1 MDDTQWKNR
10 YVLYLASGVIAV
22 CFIYFFCVTFFNVP
36 DSGSRY
42 ADIILGALIGSGF
55 TAIMSW
61 LYGSSKGS
69 ADKAATIDK
78 QIDAAILAEKIEA
91 KGIQE
96 VKVIE
101 AEKKVDGGVS

>member
-1 MDDTQWKNR
+1 MEDTQWKNR
-10 YVLYLASGVIAV
+10 YVLYMASAVILV
-22 CFIYFFCVTFFNVP
+22 CFIYFFCVTFLTVSEP
-36 DSGSRY
+36 GKRY

-69 ADKAATIDK
+69 AERAATIDK
-78 QIDAAILAEKIEA
+78 QIVAKIDADKVAA

-101 AEKKVDGGVS
+101 AKGDTP

>member
-1 MDDTQWKNR
+1 MEDNAWKNR
-10 YVLYLASGVIAV
+10 YVLYLATGVIGV
-22 CFIYFFCVTFFNVP
+22 CTIYFFCLTFLPVP
-36 DSGSRY
+36 ESGKRY

-69 ADKAATIDK
+69 GDKQATIDK
-78 QIDAAILAEKIEA
+78 QIDAKIIADKLEA
-91 KGIQE
+91 KGVQE

-101 AEKKVDGGVS
+101 AEKKEDGCTP